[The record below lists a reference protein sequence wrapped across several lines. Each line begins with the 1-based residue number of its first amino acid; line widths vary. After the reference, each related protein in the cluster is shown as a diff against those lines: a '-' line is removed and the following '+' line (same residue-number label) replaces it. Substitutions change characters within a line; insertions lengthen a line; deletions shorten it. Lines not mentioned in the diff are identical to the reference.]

1 MKNKHENICL
11 FIINT
16 EFVLLVSLLYYYIHL
31 KEKKNLKPIF
41 IFIRASNLRFI
52 NIKQEF
58 LPGESHIYK
67 NDLNETVLFP
77 DKEFLEVLKIE
88 NVNQIV
94 YQNPQAFT
102 NQCIINYFKTQN
114 AKTKL
119 TVVSDSIAM
128 DRRFLTNFKEIFIAY
143 SKFYYRKFINQIP
156 FLTWKIWTY
165 HSFKYMPDELIA
177 HRNYNYPIFYNT
189 KELFSMI
196 PQYFEEFSNI
206 FNIDIDI
213 YQKSDI
219 IFFTQPNH
227 LYTKYTKE
235 VKEGYISGVKHI
247 FNLAKKNKKYIIVKV
262 HPSESIDFY
271 NSMANEFVYVD
282 TNSNTPAEIILN
294 GLTNKKI
301 VSYFSSISMYDIQ
314 KKNRHFWLY
323 KTIGHQLPSNY
334 EYDFITYV
342 NKIEEIESFIFN

>member
-1 MKNKHENICL
+1 MKNKDEHICL

-16 EFVLLVSLLYYYIHL
+16 EFVLLTSLLYYYIYL
-31 KEKKNLKPIF
+31 KEKKNIKPIF
-41 IFIRASNLRFI
+41 IFIRACNQRFK

-58 LPGESHIYK
+58 LPGESRFYK

-77 DKEFLEVLKIE
+77 DKKFLEVLKIE

-102 NQCIINYFKTQN
+102 NQCIINYFKTRN
-114 AKTKL
+114 ANTKL

-128 DRRFLTNFKEIFIAY
+128 DRKLMTSFNERFIAY
-143 SKFYYRKFINQIP
+143 SKFYYRKIINRIP
-156 FLTWKIWTY
+156 YLTWKIWTY

-177 HRNYNYPIFYNT
+177 HRNFNYPVFYNT
-189 KELFSMI
+189 KELFLMI
-196 PQYFEEFSNI
+196 PKYFKELSNI

-213 YQKSDI
+213 YRKSDI

-235 VKEGYISGVKHI
+235 IKNGYISGVEHL
-247 FNLAKKNKKYIIVKV
+247 FNLAKKNKKNIVVKV

-271 NSMANEFVYVD
+271 KSMANEYVYVD
-282 TNSNTPAEIILN
+282 INSNTPAEIILN
-294 GLTNKKI
+294 ELSGKKI

-314 KKNRHFWLY
+314 KKNKHFWLY
-323 KTIGHQLPSNY
+323 KTIGYKLPSNF
-334 EYDFITYV
+334 EYDFIVYI
-342 NKIEEIESFIFN
+342 NNIEEIENLIF